1 MQSRTIRRA
10 LTALPLLLLIGASAA
25 AVNAA
30 KLQSWHSEQV
40 VAAVPLQTEPG
51 STGLSP
57 RDHADLL
64 SDCHT
69 NMESLSSLLMAP
81 EDRARMVEACA
92 GIATSIIE
100 ASPRTSYA
108 WFVKALVDEERLD
121 RAQTIEDLIQSQ
133 QLAPRSANL
142 AYYRVQKLFTYF
154 ADLDETARGVLVSDI
169 ETSAQSQRGIDWL
182 ARYYLR
188 KPEFHDILTS
198 GIEAAGTETSRRFL
212 AAVAN
217 VPR

>member
-1 MQSRTIRRA
+1 M
-10 LTALPLLLLIGASAA
+10 
-25 AVNAA
+25 NAA
-30 KLQSWHSEQV
+30 SLQSWRSEQV
-40 VAAVPLQTEPG
+40 LAAVPLQTAPQ

-64 SDCHT
+64 SDCHS

-81 EDRARMVEACA
+81 EDRARMVDTCS
-92 GIATSIIE
+92 GIASSIIA

-121 RAQTIEDLIQSQ
+121 RAATIRDLVQSQ
-133 QLAPRSANL
+133 RLAPRSANL

-154 ADLDETARGVLVSDI
+154 ADLDETARSVLVSDI
-169 ETSAQSQRGIDWL
+169 ETSAQTQRGLDWL
-182 ARYYLR
+182 ARTYLR
-188 KPEFHDILTS
+188 KPELHDILTT
-198 GIEAAGTETSRRFL
+198 GIETAGNETSRRFL
-212 AAVAN
+212 DAVAQ